1 VQALPPRFSPGAPTL
16 PLTPSNGLPLTGL
29 SPQCRAISTVGLDQL
44 LKIMIVLDIVDILS
58 VDLRCKPVAAL
69 RASFRARDY
78 CRDVRPYV
86 YAVGEMALV
95 A

>member
-1 VQALPPRFSPGAPTL
+1 
-16 PLTPSNGLPLTGL
+16 
-29 SPQCRAISTVGLDQL
+29 
-44 LKIMIVLDIVDILS
+44 MIVLDIVDILS

-78 CRDVRPYV
+78 FPDIRPYV
-86 YAVGEMALV
+86 YAVGKMALL

>member
-1 VQALPPRFSPGAPTL
+1 L

-69 RASFRARDY
+69 RASFRARY
-78 CRDVRPYV
+78 SCPDVRPYV